1 MQRKIFI
8 VIPVFNNVK
17 YTLRCL
23 DTLEKQDYT
32 NYQTI
37 VVNDGSS
44 DNTTEKINAQYP
56 NVVVL
61 EGDGNLWWTGAT
73 NMGIEYALQQSEES
87 DFVLALNNDLE
98 VKEDYLTELVEA
110 YDYNKPCL
118 IGSISVHLNNPEHVA
133 FLGEKWNPY
142 TAKSRP
148 TISEHRY
155 SKVTEQHEYISSGA
169 LPGRGMLIPVE
180 VFAKIGLFDFDR
192 FPQYLADYDFSRR
205 AIYAGYKLR
214 VATKAVVMSVVE
226 NTGVSYITDPTWKTF
241 FTSLKSIKSPNRV
254 VTRYHYGMIHS
265 PLRFGYV
272 IIKTLRVL
280 VSFLRAWMLKNTKFA
295 IQS

>member
-1 MQRKIFI
+1 MERKIFI
-8 VIPVFNNVK
+8 VIPVYNNIE

-23 DTLEKQDYT
+23 ATLEKQEYA

-44 DNTTEKINAQYP
+44 DNTTEKVNAEYP

-73 NMGIEYALQQSEES
+73 NMGIEHALKQATES

-98 VKEDYLTELVEA
+98 VKEDYLTELVQA
-110 YDYNKPCL
+110 YDQNKPCL

-142 TAKSRP
+142 TAKGRP
-148 TISEHRY
+148 TISENRY
-155 SKVTEQHEYISSGA
+155 NKVVQKYTYLPSDA

-180 VFAKIGLFDFDR
+180 VFNKIGLFDFDR

-205 AIYAGYKLR
+205 AIYAGYKLQ
-214 VATKAVVMSVVE
+214 VATKAIVMSVVE
-226 NTGVSYITDPTWKTF
+226 NTGVSYIMNPTWKTF
-241 FTSLKSIKSPNRV
+241 LTSLKSIKSPNRL

-272 IIKTLRVL
+272 IIKTLRVT
-280 VSFLRAWMLKNTKFA
+280 VSFLRAWVLKNTKFA
-295 IQS
+295 VQH

>member
-1 MQRKIFI
+1 MRRKIFI
-8 VIPVFNNVK
+8 VIPVYNNIK

-23 DTLEKQDYT
+23 ATLEQQDYPD
-32 NYQTI
+32 YQTI

-44 DNTTEKINAQYP
+44 DGTTEKINAKHP
-56 NVVVL
+56 DVVVL

-73 NMGIEYALQQSEES
+73 NMGIKYALQRAEES

-98 VKEDYLTELVEA
+98 VKEDYLSELVVA
-110 YDYNKPCL
+110 YDQNKPCL
-118 IGSISVHLNNPEHVA
+118 VGSISVHLNNPEHVA

-148 TISEHRY
+148 SVSENRY
-155 SKVTEQHEYISSGA
+155 SKVVQQYTVLPTEA

-180 VFAKIGLFDFDR
+180 VFDKIGLFDFDR

-214 VATKAVVMSVVE
+214 VATRAVVMSVVE
-226 NTGVSYITDPTWKTF
+226 NTGVSYIMNPTWKTF
-241 FTSLKSIKSPNRV
+241 LTSLKSIKSPNRV
-254 VTRYHYGMIHS
+254 ITRYHYGMIHS
-265 PLRFGYV
+265 PLKFGYV
-272 IIKTLRVL
+272 VIKTLRVL
-280 VSFLRAWMLKNTKFA
+280 VSFLRVWMLKHTKFTT
-295 IQS
+295 QH